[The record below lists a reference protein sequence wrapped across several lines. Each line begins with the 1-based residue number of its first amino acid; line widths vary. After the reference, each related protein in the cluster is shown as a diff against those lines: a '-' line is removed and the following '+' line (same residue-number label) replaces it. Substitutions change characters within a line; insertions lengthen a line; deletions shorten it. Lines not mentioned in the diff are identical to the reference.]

1 MAQPRNAHKSAMQAL
16 VLTGATPV
24 FLTPQ
29 YDAHM
34 QLYQGIDLQQLE
46 TALQQHGTAA
56 AAVFIVSPTYTGV
69 ISDVATIARA
79 CHAHSVP
86 LLVDEAHGS
95 HLQFVTPVRVPATD
109 SSSRYFGALQCGADA
124 VVHSAHKTLGSLTQ
138 SAFLHLNHGMLTGV
152 QQQQNYSSG
161 SSNSCDSSNS
171 SVKNSTNRENSNS
184 KNSSS
189 TSSSSINSS
198 SVDTSSIDS
207 YSAEGAISRAL
218 EMFTSSSPN
227 YLLLASLDA
236 ARWQLASTQQPG
248 IKLLQNAVQLADTLR
263 SRIDEL
269 PGLEVLRAHSS
280 TVSTVAVTTTA
291 TTAAAAA
298 AAAATTIAAAV
309 AATIAAAAT
318 ITSNKQQY
326 CTMDPLKVTVRFSH
340 SSGYAVDDLLTQQY
354 GVYCEL
360 ATEKTVTF
368 ALGPGSTP
376 QHIEVLLHALT
387 QIAHSEQLR
396 TAATSTATTATTA
409 STAASAST
417 AATESASSSGVLPA
431 AVQLLTPRKAFF
443 SPKSTVPAD
452 AAIGRIS
459 VDTVCAYPP
468 GIPVLLPGEVITVQC
483 LQFLR
488 SVKAA
493 GGSVTGSADDSL
505 ATLRVVAAA
514 AAVPAA
520 AAAV

>member
-1 MAQPRNAHKSAMQAL
+1 MQPRNAHKSAMQAL

-34 QLYQGIDLQQLE
+34 QLYQGIELQQL
-46 TALQQHGTAA
+46 TAALQQYGAA
-56 AAVFIVSPTYTGV
+56 VAAVFIVSPTYTGV
-69 ISDVATIARA
+69 ISDIAAIARA

-95 HLQFVTPVRVPATD
+95 HLQFVTPVGVSATD
-109 SSSRYFGALQCGADA
+109 RSRYFRGALQCGADA
-124 VVHSAHKTLGSLTQ
+124 VVHSAHKTLGSMTQ
-138 SAFLHLNHGMLTGV
+138 SAFLHLNHGMLTDL
-152 QQQQNYSSG
+152 QQQRQQ
-161 SSNSCDSSNS
+161 
-171 SVKNSTNRENSNS
+171 R
-184 KNSSS
+184 
-189 TSSSSINSS
+189 SSSSSS
-198 SVDTSSIDS
+198 SGNGSSCSSSSSSSDNS
-207 YSAEGAISRAL
+207 DSAEGAVSRAL

-248 IKLLQNAVQLADTLR
+248 IQLLRNAVQLADTLR

-269 PGLEVLRAHSS
+269 LGLEVLRANDSC
-280 TVSTVAVTTTA
+280 VAAV
-291 TTAAAAA
+291 TTAAAA
-298 AAAATTIAAAV
+298 TIA
-309 AATIAAAAT
+309 
-318 ITSNKQQY
+318 SNKQQY
-326 CTMDPLKVTVRFSH
+326 CTMDPLKVTVRFPH

-360 ATEKTVTF
+360 ATERTVTF
-368 ALGPGSTP
+368 ALGPGSTL
-376 QHIEVLLHALT
+376 QHVEVLLHALE
-387 QIAHSEQLR
+387 QIAHSEQSR
-396 TAATSTATTATTA
+396 AATTIATTISSATATSTDPAT
-409 STAASAST
+409 SD
-417 AATESASSSGVLPA
+417 ASSSGMIPA
-431 AVQLLTPRKAFF
+431 AVQLMTPRKAFF

-488 SVKAA
+488 SVEAA

-505 ATLRVVAAA
+505 ATLRVVVATDVSAAA
-514 AAVPAA
+514 AAAPVAVPAA
-520 AAAV
+520 ESAAMV